1 MTTTE
6 VPLRSDEEAAAW
18 LMTTDAVRDR
28 AAMMLDAALAGDLEH
43 FAVRPERIDTAA
55 DYVLETTRADYPDLD
70 IPYHARW
77 RHFVVDGLDRW
88 RELANALEGAE
99 RGRAAFDLVVT
110 SVLLDAGAGDAWSYA
125 DNRTGRTI
133 ARSEGLAVASLD
145 AFAAGLFSSDP
156 ADPLRADAAA
166 LQSLTAH
173 ELGAAFQVSDDN
185 PLEGLEGRARLINAL
200 GAALT
205 SHREVFGAEAPR
217 VGGLFDHLAASAE
230 GSDLPATR
238 ILGAVLTGLGS
249 IWPGRSTLAGRNLGD
264 TWRHPAA
271 AADDPSSGFVP
282 FHKLSQWLSYSLAE
296 PLEDAG
302 LTVTGM
308 DRLTALAEYRNGGL
322 LVDLGV
328 LEPRHDGVTG
338 RAHVPGDEI
347 IVEWRAL
354 TVALI
359 AELAE
364 RIRRRLD
371 MSSDELPLAKVLQG
385 GTWSAGRRIAR
396 EKRPGGGPPI
406 QIVSDGS
413 VF

>member
-1 MTTTE
+1 M
-6 VPLRSDEEAAAW
+6 AG
-18 LMTTDAVRDR
+18 
-28 AAMMLDAALAGDLEH
+28 LAGELEH
-43 FAVRPERIDTAA
+43 FAVRPDRIDAAA
-55 DYVLETTRADYPDLD
+55 DYVLETTRAGYPDLD

-77 RHFVVDGLDRW
+77 RHFVVEGHDRW
-88 RELANALEGAE
+88 SEMAKALEGAE

-110 SVLLDAGAGDAWSYA
+110 SVLLDAGAGDAWRYA
-125 DNRTGRTI
+125 DRRTGRAI

-166 LQSLTAH
+166 LQHLSAH
-173 ELGAAFQVSDDN
+173 ELGAAFQVSENN
-185 PLEGLEGRARLINAL
+185 PLEGLDGRAQLLNAL
-200 GAALT
+200 GVALT
-205 SHREVFGAEAPR
+205 AHPEVFGTVAPR
-217 VGGLFDHLAASAE
+217 VGGLFDHLTATE
-230 GSDLPATR
+230 DCTGLPATK
-238 ILGAVLTGLGS
+238 ILDAVLAGLGS

-264 TWRHPAA
+264 TWRHPVA
-271 AADDPSSGFVP
+271 AADDPSNGFVP

-328 LEPRHDGVTG
+328 LEPRHAGVTG

-364 RIRRRLD
+364 RMRNRLD

-396 EKRPGGGPPI
+396 EKRPGAGPPI

>member
-1 MTTTE
+1 
-6 VPLRSDEEAAAW
+6 
-18 LMTTDAVRDR
+18 MTTDAIRAR
-28 AAMMLDAALAGDLEH
+28 AALILDAGLAGTLEH
-43 FAVRPERIDTAA
+43 FNVYPDRLDAAA
-55 DYVLETTRADYPDLD
+55 DYVLETTRSAYPDLD

-77 RHFVVDGLDRW
+77 RHFVVDGHDRW
-88 RELANALEGAE
+88 RDVADTIEPEE

-110 SVLLDAGAGDAWSYA
+110 SVLLDAGAGDAWSYKDA
-125 DNRTGRTI
+125 RSGRTI

-145 AFAAGLFSSDP
+145 AFASGLFSSDRVN
-156 ADPLRADAAA
+156 PLRADAQA
-166 LQSLTAH
+166 LERLSASD
-173 ELGAAFQVSDDN
+173 LGAAFQVSNDN
-185 PLEGLEGRARLINAL
+185 PLDGLEGRTGLINAL

-205 SHREVFGAEAPR
+205 AHPEIFGTDPPQ
-217 VGGLFDHLAASAE
+217 VGGLFDHLAGLSA
-230 GSDLPATR
+230 GTDLAATQ
-238 ILGAVLTGLGS
+238 ILDAVLSGFGS
-249 IWPGRSTLAGRNLGD
+249 IWPGRTVLGGRNLGD

-271 AADDPSSGFVP
+271 VTDDPASGLVP

-328 LEPRHDGVTG
+328 LEPKHDDATG
-338 RAHVPGDEI
+338 KAHAPGDEL

-359 AELAE
+359 AKLAD
-364 RIRRRLD
+364 RLRARLD
-371 MSSDELPLAKVLQG
+371 MSAQDLPLAKVLQG
-385 GTWSAGRRIAR
+385 GTWSAGRRIAQ
-396 EKRPGGGPPI
+396 EKRAGAGPPI
-406 QIVSDGS
+406 RIISDGS